1 MNERIQGVVTK
12 SVGFEQKA
20 YIRAVWKMNHSS
32 LVEGFDY
39 QIRKFSVSQ
48 ALLSTTGMSIYKP

>member
-39 QIRKFSVSQ
+39 QIGKFSVSQ
-48 ALLSTTGMSIYKP
+48 ALLSTTGMSVYKP